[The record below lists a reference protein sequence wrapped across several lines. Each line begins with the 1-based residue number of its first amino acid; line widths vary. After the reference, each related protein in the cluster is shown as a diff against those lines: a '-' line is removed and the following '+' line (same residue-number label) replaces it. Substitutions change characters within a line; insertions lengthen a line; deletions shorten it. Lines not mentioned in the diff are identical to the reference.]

1 MAALPAPLLGVDTN
15 VLAVASRGLTGAD
28 IKASVEDAKLLYAYD
43 LTQRSEMRPVEEY
56 FLEAIATIRANRRNY
71 ARRKPAEMP
80 GALKLGF
87 CCEDT

>member
-1 MAALPAPLLGVDTN
+1 MAVDTN
-15 VLAVASRGLTGAD
+15 VLALASRGLTGAD
-28 IKASVEDAKLLYAYD
+28 LKASVEDAKLLYAYD
-43 LTQRSEMRPVEEY
+43 WTAGSEMRPVDDY

-87 CCEDT
+87 CCEDA